1 MCVCVCV
8 CALIIVLLFCC
19 ALSGLF
25 CGILVFACC
34 VLFFVVVGCCVGG
47 VSVWFAVSLRFNFM
61 LCLNIIMFLSH

>member
-1 MCVCVCV
+1 MCVNYCIVILL
-8 CALIIVLLFCC
+8 CAVWT
-19 ALSGLF
+19 F